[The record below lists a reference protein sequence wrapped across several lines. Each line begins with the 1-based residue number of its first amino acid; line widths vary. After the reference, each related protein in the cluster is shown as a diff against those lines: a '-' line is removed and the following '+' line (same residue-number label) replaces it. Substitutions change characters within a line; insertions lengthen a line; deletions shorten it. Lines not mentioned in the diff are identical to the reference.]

1 MTQGKEGKLHQRVHT
16 IGKSEGRHI
25 DSAWSVNIFWKEEQL
40 GLPLKEDVRME
51 QLFPTPDVS
60 CGEGPICVTPWPLL
74 PFPLSSLEFITWLNW

>member
-1 MTQGKEGKLHQRVHT
+1 MMQGKEGELHQRVHT

-60 CGEGPICVTPWPLL
+60 CGEGPICVTP
-74 PFPLSSLEFITWLNW
+74 

>member
-1 MTQGKEGKLHQRVHT
+1 MMQGKESKLYQRVHT

-25 DSAWSVNIFWKEEQL
+25 DSACSVIIFWKGEQL

-51 QLFPTPDVS
+51 QSFPTPYVS
-60 CGEGPICVTPWPLL
+60 CVKGPICVKPWSRL